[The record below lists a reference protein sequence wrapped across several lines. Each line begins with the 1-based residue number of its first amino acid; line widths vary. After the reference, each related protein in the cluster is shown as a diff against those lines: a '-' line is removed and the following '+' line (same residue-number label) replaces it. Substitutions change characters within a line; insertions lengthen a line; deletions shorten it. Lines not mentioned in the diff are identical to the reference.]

1 MKLKINLTKKLR
13 TNGAV
18 ACKGV
23 SIRERLLRFLFGD
36 LNKVTVL
43 IPGDNVG
50 EILICKFGENLK
62 QRLMQ
67 ISEELRQLA
76 ESLEVTTE
84 EVPQEPAPEI
94 TLEEI
99 RGVLADISRAG
110 FTADVKKLIVKYGAE
125 RLSDVDPN
133 NYSSLLNDAKELMNA

>member
-1 MKLKINLTKKLR
+1 MK
-13 TNGAV
+13 
-18 ACKGV
+18 
-23 SIRERLLRFLFGD
+23 
-36 LNKVTVL
+36 
-43 IPGDNVG
+43 
-50 EILICKFGENLK
+50 NLK

-76 ESLEVTTE
+76 EGLEVTAE
-84 EVPQEPAPEI
+84 PAPQEPAPEI
-94 TLEEI
+94 TLEEV

-133 NYSSLLNDAKELMNA
+133 NYTALLNDAKVLMNA

>member
-1 MKLKINLTKKLR
+1 MK
-13 TNGAV
+13 
-18 ACKGV
+18 
-23 SIRERLLRFLFGD
+23 
-36 LNKVTVL
+36 
-43 IPGDNVG
+43 
-50 EILICKFGENLK
+50 NLK

-76 ESLEVTTE
+76 EELETAAE
-84 EVPQEPAPEI
+84 PIQQEPAPEI
-94 TLEEI
+94 TLEEV

-133 NYSSLLNDAKELMNA
+133 NYSALLNDAKELMNA

>member
-1 MKLKINLTKKLR
+1 MK
-13 TNGAV
+13 
-18 ACKGV
+18 
-23 SIRERLLRFLFGD
+23 
-36 LNKVTVL
+36 
-43 IPGDNVG
+43 
-50 EILICKFGENLK
+50 NLK

-94 TLEEI
+94 TLEEV

-110 FTADVKKLIVKYGAE
+110 FTVDVKKLIVKYGAE

-133 NYSSLLNDAKELMNA
+133 NYSALLNDAKELMNA

>member
-1 MKLKINLTKKLR
+1 MK
-13 TNGAV
+13 
-18 ACKGV
+18 
-23 SIRERLLRFLFGD
+23 
-36 LNKVTVL
+36 
-43 IPGDNVG
+43 
-50 EILICKFGENLK
+50 NLK

-76 ESLEVTTE
+76 EEIEVTA
-84 EVPQEPAPEI
+84 EPAKQEPEI
-94 TLEEI
+94 TLEEV

-133 NYSSLLNDAKELMNA
+133 NYSALLNDAKELMNA

>member
-1 MKLKINLTKKLR
+1 MK
-13 TNGAV
+13 
-18 ACKGV
+18 
-23 SIRERLLRFLFGD
+23 
-36 LNKVTVL
+36 
-43 IPGDNVG
+43 
-50 EILICKFGENLK
+50 NLK

-76 ESLEVTTE
+76 EELETAAE
-84 EVPQEPAPEI
+84 PIQQEPEI
-94 TLEEI
+94 TLEEV

-133 NYSSLLNDAKELMNA
+133 NYSALLNDAKELTNA

>member
-1 MKLKINLTKKLR
+1 MK
-13 TNGAV
+13 
-18 ACKGV
+18 
-23 SIRERLLRFLFGD
+23 
-36 LNKVTVL
+36 
-43 IPGDNVG
+43 
-50 EILICKFGENLK
+50 NLK

-76 ESLEVTTE
+76 EGIEVTAE
-84 EVPQEPAPEI
+84 PAPQEPVPEI
-94 TLEEI
+94 TLEEV

-133 NYSSLLNDAKELMNA
+133 NYSALLNDAKELMTYECLVNMQFCQPPRPTAG

>member
-1 MKLKINLTKKLR
+1 MK
-13 TNGAV
+13 
-18 ACKGV
+18 
-23 SIRERLLRFLFGD
+23 
-36 LNKVTVL
+36 
-43 IPGDNVG
+43 
-50 EILICKFGENLK
+50 NLK

-76 ESLEVTTE
+76 EGIEVTAE
-84 EVPQEPAPEI
+84 PAPQEPVPEI
-94 TLEEI
+94 TLEEV

-133 NYSSLLNDAKELMNA
+133 NYTALLNDAKVLMNA

>member
-1 MKLKINLTKKLR
+1 MK
-13 TNGAV
+13 
-18 ACKGV
+18 
-23 SIRERLLRFLFGD
+23 
-36 LNKVTVL
+36 
-43 IPGDNVG
+43 
-50 EILICKFGENLK
+50 NLK

-76 ESLEVTTE
+76 EGIEVTA
-84 EVPQEPAPEI
+84 EPAKQEPEI
-94 TLEEI
+94 TLEEV

-133 NYSSLLNDAKELMNA
+133 NYSALLNDAKELMNA

>member
-1 MKLKINLTKKLR
+1 MK
-13 TNGAV
+13 
-18 ACKGV
+18 
-23 SIRERLLRFLFGD
+23 
-36 LNKVTVL
+36 
-43 IPGDNVG
+43 
-50 EILICKFGENLK
+50 NLK

-76 ESLEVTTE
+76 EGIEVTA
-84 EVPQEPAPEI
+84 EPAPEI
-94 TLEEI
+94 TLEEV

-133 NYSSLLNDAKELMNA
+133 NYSALLNDAKELMNA